1 MDPKNDTT
9 IKVGQ
14 GPEHID
20 EKGESVDVFI

>member
-9 IKVGQ
+9 IKVDQ

-20 EKGESVDVFI
+20 EKGKSVDVFI